1 MTKVNLGR
9 VVGHDAGFGN
19 FEATYTDD
27 GGDPSVSVN
36 ATGDDSAKDI
46 SFDFKNIAPSP
57 LTSNEIDQASNDVVL
72 TSKRYLDGPGLST
85 LWARI
90 KAKFAPKS
98 HTHNASDI
106 TAGQLA
112 AALIA
117 NGTITADMLA
127 ANAVTNAKIQ
137 DGAIT
142 DAKLSQSVRDSLSQT
157 PRFGSEKQ
165 TSGEFYAWEDFSI
178 GSETMRVGFHT
189 VQGMLIYTRQGT
201 GEWVARFPK

>member
-9 VVGHDAGFGN
+9 VVGRDAGFGN

-72 TSKRYLDGPGLST
+72 TSKRYLDGPGVST

-90 KAKFAPKS
+90 KAKFASKS
-98 HTHNASDI
+98 HTHDASDI

-127 ANAVTNAKIQ
+127 ASAVTTAKIQ
-137 DGAIT
+137 DGAVT
-142 DAKLSQSVRDSLSQT
+142 DAKLSQSVRDSLSRT
-157 PRFGSEKQ
+157 PKAVKESTGAY
-165 TSGEFYAWEDFSI
+165 YAWIDI
-178 GSETMRVGFHT
+178 PLDDLTLRIGFH
-189 VQGMLIYTRQGT
+189 GTRGLLVLTRSGSDPWHQ
-201 GEWVARFPK
+201 EYPAS